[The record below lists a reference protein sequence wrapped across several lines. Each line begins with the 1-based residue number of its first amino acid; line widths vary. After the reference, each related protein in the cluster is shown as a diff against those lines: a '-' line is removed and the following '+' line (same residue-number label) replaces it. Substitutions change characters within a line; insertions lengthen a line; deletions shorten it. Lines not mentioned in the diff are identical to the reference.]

1 MNELPSIHIK
11 LSVLLR
17 HSVCP
22 QRRNR
27 WHPKGQGKES
37 GSNVRNR
44 LQASALLPVRMKK
57 RTKFPAMMILWSAV
71 IPLSEENQTEHDSQ
85 DASKKKPKKKPS
97 VNLSDE
103 HEEMVEWIK
112 DHPLLFSKGLDYKD
126 TARKKRLWEEK
137 AKIGQ
142 A

>member
-1 MNELPSIHIK
+1 MPTKKKPVASKGAGKGKRKQCSQPPASLSPAPSSDEETNQVPSDDD
-11 LSVLLR
+11 SVER
-17 HSVCP
+17 SRP
-22 QRRNR
+22 
-27 WHPKGQGKES
+27 P
-37 GSNVRNR
+37 
-44 LQASALLPVRMKK
+44 
-57 RTKFPAMMILWSAV
+57 I
-71 IPLSEENQTEHDSQ
+71 LSEENQTEHDSQ
-85 DASKKKPKKKPS
+85 EASKKKPKKKPS

>member
-1 MNELPSIHIK
+1 MNKLPSIHIK

-44 LQASALLPVRMKK
+44 LRASALAPSSDEETNQVPSDDNSVERS
-57 RTKFPAMMILWSAV
+57 RPPI
-71 IPLSEENQTEHDSQ
+71 LSEENQTEHDSQ
-85 DASKKKPKKKPS
+85 DAS
-97 VNLSDE
+97 
-103 HEEMVEWIK
+103 
-112 DHPLLFSKGLDYKD
+112 
-126 TARKKRLWEEK
+126 
-137 AKIGQ
+137 
-142 A
+142 